1 MPTNYVIA
9 PVESV
14 KIGAEGAAEGACVD
28 LGSVKEVVFSKQ
40 SSVEYAT
47 SSKYHGAK
55 MEAVE
60 FDPEAKLSIVGE
72 EITLAN
78 IALALG
84 ATVDGTELV
93 SDGGGGA
100 ITPKT
105 AYVRG
110 WVMDGAKKILHVRRI
125 VIQPGSELKLGR
137 DQQNYKLDCD
147 CLVDQDSADGY
158 KLFKFA
164 DDDTDAVAP
173 TVSSVSPADAA
184 TDVAIAANIT
194 VTFSEAVRSSDVN
207 TRTIIVH
214 DDAGTVVAG
223 AVTLSA
229 DGTQAVFNPTS
240 DLANSTKYHVV
251 VVAGIRDVAGN
262 ALAATSSTEFT
273 TVAA

>member
-1 MPTNYVIA
+1 MATNYVIA
-9 PVESV
+9 PVKSV
-14 KIGAEGAAEGACVD
+14 KIGAEGAAENACTD
-28 LGSVKEVVFSKQ
+28 LGSVKEVVFSKE

-55 MEAVE
+55 MEGVE
-60 FDPEAKLSIVGE
+60 FDPEAKLTIEGE

-93 SDGGGGA
+93 SDGGGGP

-105 AYVRG
+105 VYIRG
-110 WVMDGAKKILHVRRI
+110 WVMNGAKKILHVRRL
-125 VIQPGSELKLGR
+125 VVMPGSELKLGR
-137 DQQNYKLDCD
+137 DQQTYKLECD
-147 CLVDQDSADGY
+147 CLVDQDSVDGY

-164 DDDTDAVAP
+164 DDDSDVVAP
-173 TVSSVSPADAA
+173 TVSSVDPADAA
-184 TDVAIAANIT
+184 TAVAVGSNIT
-194 VTFSEAVRSSDVN
+194 VVFSEAMRSSDVN
-207 TRTIIVH
+207 ARTIIVH
-214 DDAGTVVAG
+214 SDAGAVVAG
-223 AVTLSA
+223 TITLSA

-240 DLANSTKYHVV
+240 NLSAATKYHVL

-273 TVAA
+273 TA